1 MDSHNPIRTLRI
13 LVENRH
19 GALLKIVGVFTTR
32 AFNIDS
38 LHVAPD
44 QGEEL
49 SQMTVTV
56 RCDQK
61 QGELLRKQLLKI
73 VDVVDV
79 RDDTQDQII
88 SATDNGGY
96 DNGDRVLR
104 ATR

>member
-1 MDSHNPIRTLRI
+1 MDSTNPIRTLRI

-32 AFNIDS
+32 AYNIDS

-56 RCDQK
+56 RCDPK
-61 QGELLRKQLLKI
+61 QCELLAKQLLKI
-73 VDVVDV
+73 VDVVEV
-79 RDDTQDQII
+79 RDETQDQFM
-88 SATDNGGY
+88 SASNGGY
-96 DNGDRVLR
+96 VNGDRILR